1 MAVTAVHIYTPRDR
15 AVHQVTF
22 SLNLLFTYKQA
33 HRQPAGPLAVR
44 AKVADCGE
52 VVVVGDGVVVL
63 NDGVS
68 LVVFG
73 DEVVAD
79 CGEVV
84 VFGDEVV
91 ADCGQ
96 VIVVGDGVV

>member
-44 AKVADCGE
+44 VKVADCGE
-52 VVVVGDGVVVL
+52 LVVVGDGVVVVE
-63 NDGVS
+63 DGVA
-68 LVVFG
+68 VVDDG
-73 DEVVAD
+73 VA
-79 CGEVV
+79 VV
-84 VFGDEVV
+84 VFGGEVSEDDTNLAYSRMSV
-91 ADCGQ
+91 
-96 VIVVGDGVV
+96 